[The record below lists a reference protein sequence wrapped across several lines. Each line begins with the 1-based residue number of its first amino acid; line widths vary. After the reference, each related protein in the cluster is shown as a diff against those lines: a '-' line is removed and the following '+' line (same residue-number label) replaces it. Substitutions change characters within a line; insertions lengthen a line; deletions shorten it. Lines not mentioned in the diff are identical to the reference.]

1 MNLPKI
7 KYAVIAFE
15 TKKILCEYKEDE
27 YKEDEIKNI
36 QKTIR
41 KILDNRVQV
50 NETSSLTYDKNYM
63 IFYKNDSLI
72 TVLCVTD
79 LNYPSS
85 TAYDFINELDKNFRK
100 EYKEE
105 DIREAYPFSYNNT
118 FKKSIKSSVIYY
130 NKNLDSKDL
139 TNLDRLKDSLLDMK
153 ENLVETVQTLHI
165 RETELSHNVE
175 KAEELKERTD
185 ELLIN
190 ARKAKKA
197 EMNKSPFK
205 NIIKVIIIVFVI
217 YCILAIMCGGM
228 RMPNCSI

>member
-1 MNLPKI
+1 MSLPKI
-7 KYAVIAFE
+7 KYVLIVLE

-27 YKEDEIKNI
+27 IQNI

-41 KILDNRVQV
+41 KILDNRVKP
-50 NETSSLTYDKNYM
+50 NETSSLNYDNDYT
-63 IFYKNDSLI
+63 IFYKNDGLI
-72 TVLCVTD
+72 TILCVTD

-85 TAYDFINELDKNFRK
+85 TAYEFLNTLVNTFRNK
-100 EYKEE
+100 YKEE
-105 DIREAYPFSYNNT
+105 EIKEAYSYSFT
-118 FKKSIKSSVIYY
+118 DSFKKTIKTNVIYY

-153 ENLVETVQTLHI
+153 NNLVETVQTLHL

-197 EMNKSPFK
+197 EINNSPYK
-205 NIIKVIIIVFVI
+205 KLVPVIITVFVV
-217 YCILAIMCGGM
+217 YCILAIMCGGA